1 MADRRTL
8 PLSVPLWLASSLI
21 LGLGL
26 HVTYLFFEDFMTP
39 LFKMAPRLNLWN
51 SLSLFPAYF
60 CVFHLKT
67 VYFIIIVIICVFL
80 PECKLQEGRDFS
92 CFVSALRAQCLG
104 QCLAP
109 GRCWIE
115 WVMKA
120 PVCLCETSD
129 VAYHLWL
136 SLMLPPT
143 PESSETDQDIT
154 SFELMPRQQHVGGP
168 RIQDAPLF
176 QSSLIWKYA
185 QHFILLLE
193 TYFQGKSWE
202 ELKVQQI
209 LKGKWL
215 VSLMCFSFQEDMYLC
230 QVEKGRLYW
239 LLTEEL
245 WWKPQWC

>member
-1 MADRRTL
+1 MSSFQNVSSRKAGIFL
-8 PLSVPLWLASSLI
+8 ALS
-21 LGLGL
+21 
-26 HVTYLFFEDFMTP
+26 
-39 LFKMAPRLNLWN
+39 AP
-51 SLSLFPAYF
+51 
-60 CVFHLKT
+60 
-67 VYFIIIVIICVFL
+67 
-80 PECKLQEGRDFS
+80 
-92 CFVSALRAQCLG
+92 RAQCLG

-120 PVCLCETSD
+120 PVCLCEASD
-129 VAYHLWL
+129 VAHHLWL

-143 PESSETDQDIT
+143 PESSETDQD
-154 SFELMPRQQHVGGP
+154 MPRQQHVGGP

-176 QSSLIWKYA
+176 QSSLIWKYT

-230 QVEKGRLYW
+230 QVEKGRLYDF
-239 LLTEEL
+239 LLRNCDGSHNGARRFL
-245 WWKPQWC
+245 SC